1 MSQMLRRNIRHLTP
15 NQTLALEDLLG
26 DLWHAR
32 RRGDLGRLAL
42 LLHYEVRRWA
52 RMSGELELAEHSSM
66 LVEGYPYAD
75 RDSFL
80 VHVDKL
86 ISELEQV
93 LSGNDAHPMDATDH
107 TAQLGDIRDGHRP
120 RAGSPNG
127 IRH

>member
-15 NQTLALEDLLG
+15 NQKLALEDLLG

-52 RMSGELELAEHSSM
+52 RMSGEQELAEHSSM

-93 LSGNDAHPMDATDH
+93 LSGNETLPVDTIDH
-107 TAQLGDIRDGHRP
+107 TAPLRDISDGHRP

>member
-1 MSQMLRRNIRHLTP
+1 MLRRNMSHLTQ
-15 NQTLALEDLLG
+15 NQRLALEDLLG

-32 RRGDLGRLAL
+32 KRGDLGRLAL

-52 RMSGELELAEHSSM
+52 RMSGEQELAEHSSM

-80 VHVDKL
+80 DHVDRL

-93 LSGNDAHPMDATDH
+93 SCGNETKPVNTTDD
-107 TAQLGDIRDGHRP
+107 TAPLRDISDGHRP
-120 RAGSPNG
+120 RASSPNG